1 MDAWLIR
8 AGRGGAYAA
17 DWIRNGIVGIGWD
30 FGGADIAAMSR
41 EQIETAYASTHPEDS
56 KQKVAAN
63 VGQVFRF
70 AHAMVPGDTVV
81 MYDPAVHLYHIGTV
95 DGPCQP
101 VAGTEGVT
109 YARAVAWSKTAPR
122 DTLAQASKNSLGA
135 IQTLS
140 NISKEVMADLD
151 AAAERREH
159 ASADTPRAASNE
171 YAWVEFYMEL
181 ADRLLPY
188 KDDRGAL
195 IEKLQALYADLGMKF
210 PKLDSGDAPADIDP
224 YTVFG
229 LFNKGVSL
237 ANRIK
242 VATALGRAL
251 GVNAQP
257 PTAFPGTPLLSNLNA
272 TFYAFVGDH
281 RRGEHDID
289 NLWRVFEAQLA
300 LDRTDNEQTRAEF
313 VAAYNDAIEQFS
325 LTWKLSMGLYW
336 ARPLRFI
343 SLDSR
348 NRWFLGDMALAGTA
362 LAQAAPKEKSAPI
375 HDGRTYLAI
384 CDTALAQLGSEACP
398 YASLPELSHEA
409 FRESERVNKE
419 KKEAEKAAEREAQE
433 NALGDAGVETE
444 GISSSTPDAN
454 ASDRGPTPL
463 PAEELPLYGKEDFL
477 EEVFMGEEGYDALVG
492 VLNTKKNIILQGAPG
507 VGKTF
512 IAKRLAYSIM
522 GAKVPERV
530 QMVQFH
536 QSYSYE
542 DFIEG
547 YRPCVDGFKLE
558 EGVFHSF
565 CKRAASDPNND
576 YFFIIDEINRGN
588 LSRIFGELFM
598 LIENDKRGSR
608 NKLQLLYSHES
619 FYVPANVYIIGMMNT
634 ADRSLAV
641 LDYALRRRFAF
652 FDLQPGFDTDGFT
665 SYRESLGSD
674 AFDRLIACVK
684 RLNAAIAADDSLGKG
699 FCIGHSYFCGLSADG
714 VTDAKL
720 AAIVE
725 YELVPMLREYWF
737 DEPSKVREWSDA
749 LRAAIK

>member
-17 DWIRNGIVGIGWD
+17 DWIRNGIVGIDWN

-41 EQIETAYASTHPEDS
+41 ERIETAYTSTHPEDS

-70 AHAMVPGDTVV
+70 AHAMAPGDTVV

-300 LDRTDNEQTRAEF
+300 VARTDNERTRAEF

-362 LAQAAPKEKSAPI
+362 LAQREKRP
-375 HDGRTYLAI
+375 HPRRPYLPRHMRHRA
-384 CDTALAQLGSEACP
+384 
-398 YASLPELSHEA
+398 
-409 FRESERVNKE
+409 
-419 KKEAEKAAEREAQE
+419 
-433 NALGDAGVETE
+433 
-444 GISSSTPDAN
+444 
-454 ASDRGPTPL
+454 
-463 PAEELPLYGKEDFL
+463 
-477 EEVFMGEEGYDALVG
+477 
-492 VLNTKKNIILQGAPG
+492 
-507 VGKTF
+507 
-512 IAKRLAYSIM
+512 
-522 GAKVPERV
+522 
-530 QMVQFH
+530 
-536 QSYSYE
+536 
-542 DFIEG
+542 
-547 YRPCVDGFKLE
+547 
-558 EGVFHSF
+558 
-565 CKRAASDPNND
+565 RAARQ
-576 YFFIIDEINRGN
+576 RG
-588 LSRIFGELFM
+588 M
-598 LIENDKRGSR
+598 
-608 NKLQLLYSHES
+608 
-619 FYVPANVYIIGMMNT
+619 P
-634 ADRSLAV
+634 
-641 LDYALRRRFAF
+641 
-652 FDLQPGFDTDGFT
+652 
-665 SYRESLGSD
+665 
-674 AFDRLIACVK
+674 
-684 RLNAAIAADDSLGKG
+684 
-699 FCIGHSYFCGLSADG
+699 
-714 VTDAKL
+714 
-720 AAIVE
+720 
-725 YELVPMLREYWF
+725 
-737 DEPSKVREWSDA
+737 VREPPRT
-749 LRAAIK
+749 LPRGFPGIRARQ